1 MRDLFKF
8 WGSKFKELEKL
19 EELKD
24 EIKHFESIQV
34 SIEEVKISDLKRK
47 IEIMKDYPK
56 KSEELDDL
64 YGKISREELSVK

>member
-1 MRDLFKF
+1 MFKF

-64 YGKISREELSVK
+64 YGKISREEFSVK

>member
-8 WGSKFKELEKL
+8 WRSKFKELEKL

-24 EIKHFESIQV
+24 EIKHFESIQF

>member
-64 YGKISREELSVK
+64 YGKISREEFSVK